1 MNYISSYTEPRP
13 YYPLPIFATHLDI
26 SHSAMVLYAR
36 LFARCMLSRKNG
48 IFDEEGYA
56 YCFYS
61 HEDMARDM
69 KCSPRTIQN
78 LLRELDKNDLIER
91 HRTAGKANRI
101 YVKQTYFAY
110 GEQITDDDR
119 EALIIEATEREEV
132 KRAKARWEMLHPKEK
147 ALPM

>member
-1 MNYISSYTEPRP
+1 
-13 YYPLPIFATHLDI
+13 
-26 SHSAMVLYAR
+26 
-36 LFARCMLSRKNG
+36 
-48 IFDEEGYA
+48 
-56 YCFYS
+56 
-61 HEDMARDM
+61 MARDM